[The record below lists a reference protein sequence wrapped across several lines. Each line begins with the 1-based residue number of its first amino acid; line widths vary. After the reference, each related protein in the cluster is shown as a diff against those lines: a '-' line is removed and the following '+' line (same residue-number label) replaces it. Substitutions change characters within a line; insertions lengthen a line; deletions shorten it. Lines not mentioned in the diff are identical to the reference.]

1 MNKKIKLKTSA
12 FALTVSL
19 LRQVRTVPI
28 HVSVE
33 VETASPLMA
42 RAAFRAV
49 RSIRCQI
56 MVNVNAPTASAL
68 TEQDVNA
75 QAATLSPST
84 DRAADLAALTRYL
97 ILTATANVTQT
108 RIKVRTSASS
118 AIQRRIK
125 C

>member
-1 MNKKIKLKTSA
+1 MNKKIKFKASA

-75 QAATLSPST
+75 QAATLSQST

>member
-1 MNKKIKLKTSA
+1 
-12 FALTVSL
+12 
-19 LRQVRTVPI
+19 
-28 HVSVE
+28 
-33 VETASPLMA
+33 
-42 RAAFRAV
+42 
-49 RSIRCQI
+49 

>member
-19 LRQVRTVPI
+19 LRQVWMVSI

-33 VETASPLMA
+33 VETPSPLMV
-42 RAAFRAV
+42 RAAFRSV

-68 TEQDVNA
+68 TETSASVQP
-75 QAATLSPST
+75 ATLSPST
-84 DRAADLAALTRYL
+84 DKIVDLAALTRYL

-108 RIKVRTSASS
+108 PIKVRTSASS

>member
-1 MNKKIKLKTSA
+1 MNKKIKFKASA

>member
-1 MNKKIKLKTSA
+1 MNKKIKLKASA

-56 MVNVNAPTASAL
+56 MVNVNAPTALAL

-75 QAATLSPST
+75 QPATLSPST

>member
-56 MVNVNAPTASAL
+56 MATASAPTASAL

-75 QAATLSPST
+75 QTATLSPST